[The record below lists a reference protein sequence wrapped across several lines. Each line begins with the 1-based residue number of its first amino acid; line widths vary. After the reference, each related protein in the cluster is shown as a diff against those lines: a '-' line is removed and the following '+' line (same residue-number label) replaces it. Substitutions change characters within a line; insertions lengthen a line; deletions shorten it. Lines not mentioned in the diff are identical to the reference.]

1 MTLRTGLWAAVYAM
15 AEPFV
20 KMPKSEKRMVVFLMA
35 VMLCAWVAGLLKIDQ
50 RLVLGTAI
58 ASMLAYTIRPLVDR
72 T

>member
-1 MTLRTGLWAAVYAM
+1 MTLRRSFLDAVYAM

-20 KMPKSEKRMVVFLMA
+20 KMPGSEKRMMVFFFA

-50 RLVLGTAI
+50 HIVVGTAI
-58 ASMLAYTIRPLVDR
+58 AGLLAYAMLSFLDR